1 MGAAAALAKDAMLG
15 EEAAAVFG
23 SAPSAA
29 RGAAPNR
36 EAIAFEWDHIAPTA
50 GLPALAPAFSLCY
63 GAFEPA
69 LSFC

>member
-36 EAIAFEWDHIAPTA
+36 EAIAFEWDQLAPTA
-50 GLPALAPAFSLCY
+50 GLPALT
-63 GAFEPA
+63 PA
-69 LSFC
+69 LSLY